1 MQFVVAKGAARRRF
15 RLRGPPRCLYTDI
28 APFALRRIGVFMK
41 CDLCTTDDG
50 NGIHYHAFV
59 EGKHHWVCEECKKK
73 LKVESEHMD
82 D

>member
-1 MQFVVAKGAARRRF
+1 
-15 RLRGPPRCLYTDI
+15 
-28 APFALRRIGVFMK
+28 MK